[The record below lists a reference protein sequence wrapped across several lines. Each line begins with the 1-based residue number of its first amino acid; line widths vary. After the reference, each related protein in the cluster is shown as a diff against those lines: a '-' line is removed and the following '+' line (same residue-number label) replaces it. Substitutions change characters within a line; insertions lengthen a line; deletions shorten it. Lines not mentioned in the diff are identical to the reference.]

1 MRWIF
6 RMLAALVLAA
16 VVAVGALFFLPGE
29 RIARIAADQLA
40 AQTGRSVTIEG
51 PVSLRFW
58 PVVGATTGPVA
69 VGNTSWA
76 GEAPMLRAGT
86 MTVGLSASDLLRGR
100 IRVTELTAHR
110 PELNLARRADGR
122 ANWDFN
128 PKPAAAPAIGEGGAS
143 SGTGA
148 VTLERLV
155 LTGAR
160 LAFADE
166 GRRPVE
172 YSNVDLTLDWP
183 DPNGMAD
190 ISLAFSPVAERIRAG
205 LRIADFGAFLDGD
218 VSRVTGEIAALGGT
232 VSIVGHAST
241 AGEAKG
247 HVTVKATDTAR
258 LLAALG
264 GPAVTIPRGLGK
276 SADVVTEATYT
287 ADGRL
292 SLRELSLT
300 LDDNHLRGAA
310 DIGFGE
316 PLSVTAQLAG
326 ATLDLSGLDATPG
339 AQAAPAQ
346 TSPGW
351 SATPIDA
358 SALGRINGNIA
369 LNLTGLRT
377 GDVTLGAVQAVLAI
391 DRSRA
396 VLDVARAEAFGG
408 TLSGQLVANNRK
420 GLSVGGDLAARDVEM
435 AQLLGDLA
443 GSDRLSGPAQARMQF
458 LGVGASV
465 DAIMR
470 SLSGTGAISME
481 QGRLRGLDL
490 NALMNDGQ
498 STGGTTVFDS
508 LTAGFT
514 IAGGTLTNDDLLVS
528 LPNYRT
534 TGAGRI
540 GLGARDMDYL
550 LTPTALRARGGQGL
564 AVPVRIKGP
573 WSALRLYPDLE
584 AVLKARA
591 GVERDRLEQ
600 KARDKLRERLNIGEE
615 QNVEDAIKD
624 KIEEEAKRGLM
635 KLLGRD

>member
-40 AQTGRSVTIEG
+40 AQTGRSVTIDG

-58 PVVGATTGPVA
+58 PVVGATTGPVI

-76 GEAPMLRAGT
+76 GEAPMLRADT
-86 MTVGLSASDLLRGR
+86 MTVGLSAPDLLRGR

-110 PELNLARRADGR
+110 PDLNLARRADGR

-128 PKPAAAPAIGEGGAS
+128 PKATAPASAEPGAPS
-143 SGTGA
+143 SASA

-166 GRRPVE
+166 GRAPVE
-172 YSNVDLTLDWP
+172 FTNVDLALDWP

-205 LRIADFGAFLDGD
+205 LRIADFGAFLDGE
-218 VSRVTGEIAALGGT
+218 VSRVTGEVAALGGT
-232 VSIVGHAST
+232 VSFVGHAST

-264 GPAVTIPRGLGK
+264 GPVVTIPRGLGK
-276 SADVVTEATYT
+276 AAEMVTEATYT

-310 DIGFGE
+310 DIGFGD
-316 PLSVTAQLAG
+316 PVSVTAQLAG
-326 ATLDLSGLDATPG
+326 ATLDLTGIEAAQGG
-339 AQAAPAQ
+339 AGAGAAPSQ
-346 TSPGW
+346 GW
-351 SATPIDA
+351 STTPIDA

-377 GDVTLGAVQAVLAI
+377 GDVTLCALQAVLAI
-391 DRSRA
+391 
-396 VLDVARAEAFGG
+396 
-408 TLSGQLVANNRK
+408 
-420 GLSVGGDLAARDVEM
+420 
-435 AQLLGDLA
+435 AQ
-443 GSDRLSGPAQARMQF
+443 
-458 LGVGASV
+458 
-465 DAIMR
+465 
-470 SLSGTGAISME
+470 
-481 QGRLRGLDL
+481 
-490 NALMNDGQ
+490 
-498 STGGTTVFDS
+498 
-508 LTAGFT
+508 
-514 IAGGTLTNDDLLVS
+514 
-528 LPNYRT
+528 
-534 TGAGRI
+534 
-540 GLGARDMDYL
+540 
-550 LTPTALRARGGQGL
+550 
-564 AVPVRIKGP
+564 
-573 WSALRLYPDLE
+573 
-584 AVLKARA
+584 
-591 GVERDRLEQ
+591 
-600 KARDKLRERLNIGEE
+600 
-615 QNVEDAIKD
+615 
-624 KIEEEAKRGLM
+624 
-635 KLLGRD
+635 